1 MRIKMRW
8 RWIIVVVLGV
18 LLIVGGIYALR
29 VAGQAG
35 VGAAAMAKVACSC
48 VFVDGRSLASCR
60 ADDPPGF
67 EGVAVAIDTTAKTA
81 TGSVFGLIKRR
92 ATYSEAYGC
101 TLEP

>member
-1 MRIKMRW
+1 MRW
-8 RWIIVVVLGV
+8 RWVFLTALAVAVIGAGV
-18 LLIVGGIYALR
+18 YVKRIFD
-29 VAGQAG
+29 QAG

-48 VFVDGRSLASCR
+48 VFVDGRDLGACR

-67 EGVAVAIDTTAKTA
+67 DGVVVIIDEGAKTA
-81 TGSVFGLIKRR
+81 TGSVFGLVTRR